1 MLIVDDQMGIRMLL
15 AEVFR
20 DEDFEIF
27 TAKNGEEAIEHA
39 YKSRPD
45 IVLLDMKLPGM
56 SGLEIFKKLKTI
68 IPDTKV
74 VIMTAY
80 GEMEMVE
87 QAIDMGASYY
97 FLKPFDVFELKDK
110 VSGLFEGPDQIT
122 ETSLF

>member
-1 MLIVDDQMGIRMLL
+1 
-15 AEVFR
+15 
-20 DEDFEIF
+20 
-27 TAKNGEEAIEHA
+27 
-39 YKSRPD
+39 
-45 IVLLDMKLPGM
+45 PGM

>member
-1 MLIVDDQMGIRMLL
+1 
-15 AEVFR
+15 
-20 DEDFEIF
+20 
-27 TAKNGEEAIEHA
+27 
-39 YKSRPD
+39 
-45 IVLLDMKLPGM
+45 
-56 SGLEIFKKLKTI
+56 
-68 IPDTKV
+68 
-74 VIMTAY
+74 MTAY